1 MFSHRAGVSALH
13 SVKPCFYAQFGRF
26 RRSRSATWR
35 QSRESHP
42 ADQLASL
49 VNEVFRYRE
58 YRTPLF
64 IGVRGISFRVHS
76 RIASF
81 HSRIMCELTGR
92 LPRARRDRGN
102 PVTPETTRQ
111 AKRGTGDRNSF
122 SIKMELLRRYT
133 QMPPWL
139 FAVPPIGRGNYR
151 TTNFH
156 IRCLP
161 IIRPGQPNSKSKT
174 LNPQNKFGW
183 SS

>member
-81 HSRIMCELTGR
+81 HSRIMCELTAAGR
-92 LPRARRDRGN
+92 LTIHCRDMEHL
-102 PVTPETTRQ
+102 VEQ
-111 AKRGTGDRNSF
+111 LVLLAK
-122 SIKMELLRRYT
+122 
-133 QMPPWL
+133 
-139 FAVPPIGRGNYR
+139 
-151 TTNFH
+151 
-156 IRCLP
+156 
-161 IIRPGQPNSKSKT
+161 
-174 LNPQNKFGW
+174 
-183 SS
+183 

>member
-81 HSRIMCELTGR
+81 HSRIMCELT
-92 LPRARRDRGN
+92 P
-102 PVTPETTRQ
+102 
-111 AKRGTGDRNSF
+111 
-122 SIKMELLRRYT
+122 ELLNGHVTFRSGVLDRLYLNGYVGALAT
-133 QMPPWL
+133 AGGL
-139 FAVPPIGRGNYR
+139 V
-151 TTNFH
+151 TFH
-156 IRCLP
+156 
-161 IIRPGQPNSKSKT
+161 G
-174 LNPQNKFGW
+174 
-183 SS
+183 